1 MIADS
6 STPLVF
12 GLSEVY
18 FGFVKH
24 PPKSVLGPRI
34 QRGVEFIYLF
44 ICCRVESTS
53 WLVDRLTR
61 YCQDTLHCN
70 YPNEKHNSF
79 SIVNNKQSILGVS

>member
-44 ICCRVESTS
+44 AV
-53 WLVDRLTR
+53 
-61 YCQDTLHCN
+61 
-70 YPNEKHNSF
+70 
-79 SIVNNKQSILGVS
+79 G